1 MRTSRRRR
9 GAVLITLGL
18 LAGLVPALVVASTA
32 SAAPGTMTTT
42 NACLSNATA
51 TYSDLNWTLT
61 GTATPNPATLGAGDV
76 TLGSSSVAVN
86 IPATLLIAGYN
97 LGLLTVGVNNIP
109 TTVYVARTATNVSGT
124 ATQVD
129 NFTTTVSTTISDPTG
144 GPGTGDETATPLVV
158 NQPLPDMVVTPSGG
172 TVSFAQGAPGT
183 LPLLPA
189 GVAGAGAVQPN
200 GSLFATASVAGGLIR
215 ANFDC
220 FPGTTIISPPGGT
233 SGTTFTPSTPV
244 PFENVT
250 VVAPPTAPV
259 CTNETLSVGAGQT
272 ASVDLTNNCTDVNGN
287 IDPTTF
293 AVSALTPASP
303 AGGTLAATATPGVY
317 DYTAP
322 ATDPGPVTFTFTVA
336 DLGGLV
342 SNTANGTIT
351 VLANQCDATASACS
365 LTEIVVQPVVGT
377 TMTLDKVPGQVL
389 MSTVLLNGQA
399 QVSTGAIQQV
409 TVTNA
414 RGTAAGWN
422 VTGYVTDLGIAGL
435 TPTFS
440 PLPGVVIPACSA
452 AGSFGLV
459 TTPNRNCIPGDNLGW
474 NPAAAI
480 FHDRIAGDV
489 AHVVAGPAHATSAA
503 NWLTAL
509 ILASAGAPAS
519 ATPPPTIA
527 GPNGLGGLQEQ
538 NNLCG
543 APVDQ
548 SGGTFNCNATLYL
561 GVPASAGAGIYTGGL
576 VLTLL

>member
-1 MRTSRRRR
+1 MTTSRRRR
-9 GAVLITLGL
+9 SAVLATAGL
-18 LAGLVPALVVASTA
+18 LAGLVPALLGASPA
-32 SAAPGTMTTT
+32 SAGTQTTT
-42 NACLSNATA
+42 NACFSNATA
-51 TYSDLNWTLT
+51 TYSDLDWSLSGT
-61 GTATPNPATLGAGDV
+61 GTPNPITLGSGNI
-76 TLGSSSVAVN
+76 TLGSSTVAVN

-97 LGLLTVGVNNIP
+97 LGLLTVGANNIP

-129 NFTTTVSTTISDPTG
+129 NFSTSVTTTITDPDG
-144 GPGTGDETATPLVV
+144 IPGTGDETATPLAV
-158 NQPLPDMVVTPSGG
+158 NQPLPDMVVTPTGG
-172 TVSFAQGAPGT
+172 NVSFAQAAPGSIGSVPLGTGGAP
-183 LPLLPA
+183 L
-189 GVAGAGAVQPN
+189 AVN
-200 GSLFATASVAGGLIR
+200 GSLFAQASVAGGLIK

-220 FPGTTIISPPGGT
+220 FPGTTIINPPGGT

-244 PFENVT
+244 PFETVT
-250 VVAPPTAPV
+250 VTAPPTAPV
-259 CTNETLSVGAGQT
+259 CTDETLSVGAGQT
-272 ASVDLTNNCTDVNGN
+272 ATVDLTNNCTDVNSN

-293 AVSALTPASP
+293 AVSALSPASP
-303 AGGTLAATATPGVY
+303 AGGTLTPTATPGVY

-322 ATDPGPVTFTFTVA
+322 ATDPGLITFTFTVS

-342 SNTANGTIT
+342 SNTANGSIT
-351 VLANQCDATASACS
+351 VLANQCDATSAACS

-377 TMTLDKVPGQVL
+377 TMTLDKAPGQVM
-389 MSTVLLNGQA
+389 MSTVVLNGQP
-399 QVSTGAIQQV
+399 QVSTGAIQQL

-414 RGTAAGWN
+414 RGTAAAWN

-459 TTPNRNCIPGDNLGW
+459 TTPDRNCIPGDNLGW
-474 NPAAAI
+474 NPSAAI
-480 FHDRIAGDV
+480 AHDRIAGDV
-489 AHVVAGPAHATSAA
+489 AHVVPGPAHDTTAA
-503 NWLTAL
+503 GWLAQL
-509 ILASAGAPAS
+509 IAAGSGAPAS
-519 ATPPPTIA
+519 ATPPSTVP
-527 GPNGLGGLQEQ
+527 GPDGLGGLQEQ

-548 SGGTFNCNATLYL
+548 SGGTFTCDAALFL